1 MFERHMDLKQA
12 EDLGKQIISVLL
24 TRHVEKAEI
33 AGSVRRRRPQVNDL
47 DIVVIPKT
55 WMWASIPTALKHL
68 DLEFVR
74 GKNEQFTFIHEKD
87 CFTVDIYRATP
98 QTWGTLLLIRTGS
111 KMHNIKLCMRARELG
126 LMLSAKSG
134 VLHDGV
140 IIASRTEEEMFKAL
154 QMDYVPPEHREV
166 I

>member
-1 MFERHMDLKQA
+1 MDLEHA
-12 EDLGKQIISVLL
+12 EQFGKEIISALI

-33 AGSVRRRRPQVNDL
+33 AGSVRRRRSQVNDL

-55 WMWASIPTALKHL
+55 WMWASIPDTLKRHL

-74 GKNEQFTFIHEKD
+74 GKTELFTFIRKED
-87 CFTVDIYRATP
+87 NFTVDIYHATP

-111 KMHNIKLCMRARELG
+111 KMHNVKMCMRARELSM
-126 LMLSAKSG
+126 MLSAKTG
-134 VLHDGV
+134 VLQNGV
-140 IIASRTEEEMFKAL
+140 VVASRTEEDIFKAL
-154 QMDYVPPEHREV
+154 QLDFVPPEHREV